1 MKKSEIAI
9 RNNIAHP
16 KKYVPQKYWEI
27 KSSLCC
33 SKSNPDT
40 FSLLFKTDD
49 KQYALHLS
57 KNDAQWIMQQLQ
69 DFFN

>member
-1 MKKSEIAI
+1 MKSEIAI
-9 RNNIAHP
+9 RNNIANP
-16 KKYVPQKYWEI
+16 KKYVPSKYWEI
-27 KSSLCC
+27 KSSLSC

-49 KQYALHLS
+49 KHYVLHLS